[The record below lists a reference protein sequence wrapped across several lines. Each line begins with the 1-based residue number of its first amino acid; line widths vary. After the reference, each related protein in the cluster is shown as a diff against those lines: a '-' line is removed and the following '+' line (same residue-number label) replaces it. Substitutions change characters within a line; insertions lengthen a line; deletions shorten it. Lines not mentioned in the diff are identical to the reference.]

1 MKLADLIRALSG
13 IVCETVCQDDPEIT
27 TVTNNT
33 AKVVPGALFCAIKG
47 AKFDGHE
54 YLTQAVDAGAAALVI
69 SRDWQGTTP
78 EGIAVIRVSD
88 SYLALWDAIPP
99 HKPMIL
105 RTFLGKIARR
115 TALKQWEK
123 SRTQKRGGGEVA
135 LALEE
140 LSEYLTDG
148 YTPETA
154 IEMAELTQILNEFLR
169 KLPKEER
176 QVFVCRYWYLDPI
189 ADIAKR
195 FGYTQSKVKSMLART
210 RMKLRATLTK
220 EGITL

>member
-1 MKLADLIRALSG
+1 MNDSQ
-13 IVCETVCQDDPEIT
+13 IV
-27 TVTNNT
+27 
-33 AKVVPGALFCAIKG
+33 ALFFNRDQRAIEETA
-47 AKFDGHE
+47 AKYGNYCYCIVHNILQSKE
-54 YLTQAVDAGAAALVI
+54 DAEEA
-69 SRDWQGTTP
+69 
-78 EGIAVIRVSD
+78 VSD
-88 SYLALWDAIPP
+88 TYLALWATIPP
-99 HKPMIL
+99 HKPVVL

-115 TALKQWEK
+115 TALKRWEH

-140 LSEYLTDG
+140 LSEYLSDG
-148 YTPETA
+148 ITPQTA
-154 IEMAELTQILNEFLR
+154 IETAELTQILNEFLR

-195 FGYTQSKVKSMLART
+195 FGFTQSKVKSMLART